1 MANKMTIQWISKGFE
16 EVLCDPGVMAEV
28 RDQAEK
34 ICYRAN
40 TNGDA
45 GKGMGGFNE
54 GTRIGPAFG
63 STRAMGFVYSTDED
77 SSKAESEHKVLS
89 RAVSG

>member
-1 MANKMTIQWISKGFE
+1 MASKPTIQFFPKGFE
-16 EVLCDPGVMAEV
+16 GILCDPGVMAEV
-28 RDQAEK
+28 REQTEK

-45 GKGMGGFNE
+45 GKGMGGFNA
-54 GTRIGPAFG
+54 GTRIGTAFR
-63 STRAMGFVYSTDED
+63 SKRALGFVYSTDEE